1 MATNNLESDSMQ
13 MKAFLLEEWIDKY
26 MEPPVQFNLSGSTG
40 PVWKLGELLEL
51 AAPGSLE
58 RLLSSNV
65 VYSRSAG
72 ASSLREAIAQM
83 QGVTP
88 EEILVTIGAAEA
100 LTHVFSLA
108 AEPGA
113 NVVVPFPCF
122 PPHQWVPE
130 SLGLE
135 VRSYRLGPDN
145 GFRIDLNEVT
155 GLVDARTKLILV
167 NSPHNPTGST
177 LSDTELRTLHDFAV
191 ERGVQ
196 FVSDEVYHPI
206 YHGRDT
212 GSAARLAHATVIG
225 DFSKAFAL
233 SGLRLGWVIERDAKR
248 RRAYL
253 TAREYITISNSPV
266 VEFFAEIA
274 VRKCDAIWKRT
285 REVATAN
292 LKLLDQVLT
301 AHSDVLHWI
310 KPQGGMIAFPW
321 LASGANALDFC
332 EAAVTGGLLFAPGDC
347 FGVPDH
353 VRIAFG
359 VGQDWYPRAMDRL
372 SEFLR
377 SWARKSPVSVS

>member
-1 MATNNLESDSMQ
+1 MRL
-13 MKAFLLEEWIDKY
+13 KAFLLEEWIDKHL
-26 MEPPVQFNLSGSTG
+26 EPPVEFNLAGSTG
-40 PVWKLGELLEL
+40 PVWKVGELLKL

-58 RLLSSNV
+58 RLLDSSV

-72 ASSLREAIAQM
+72 ASGLREAIAHM
-83 QGVTP
+83 QGVSS
-88 EEILVTIGAAEA
+88 EEVLVMIGAAEA
-100 LTHVFSLA
+100 LTHVFSAA

-122 PPHQWVPE
+122 PPHQSVPE

-135 VRSYRLGPDN
+135 IRSYRVGRDN
-145 GFRIDLNEVT
+145 DFHVDLDEVAD
-155 GLVDARTKLILV
+155 LVDARTKLILV

-177 LSDTELRTLHDFAV
+177 LSDAELQTLHDFAT

-196 FVSDEVYHPI
+196 FVADEVYHPI
-206 YHGRDT
+206 YHGRET
-212 GSAARLAHATVIG
+212 ASAARLAHATVIG

-233 SGLRLGWVIERDAKR
+233 AGLRLGWMIERDAKR

-253 TAREYITISNSPV
+253 TSREYITISNSPV
-266 VEFFAEIA
+266 VEFLAEIA
-274 VRKCDAIWKRT
+274 VRQCDVIWKRT

-301 AHSDVLHWI
+301 ANSDVLQWI

-321 LASGANALDFC
+321 LVSGASAQAFC
-332 EAAVTGGLLFAPGDC
+332 EAAVTDGLLFAPGDC
-347 FGVPDH
+347 FGIPDH
-353 VRIAFG
+353 VRIGFG

-377 SWARKSPVSVS
+377 SWARKSPINVTA